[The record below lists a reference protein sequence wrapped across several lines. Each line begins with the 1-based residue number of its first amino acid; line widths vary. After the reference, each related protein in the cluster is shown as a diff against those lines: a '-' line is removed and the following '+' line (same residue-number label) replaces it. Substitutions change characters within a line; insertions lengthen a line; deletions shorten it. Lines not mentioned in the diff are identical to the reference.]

1 MKENWKRST
10 ATFLA
15 VASVTSVPI
24 ATDWFVK
31 ELSFFWSFVISLGIA
46 ALLVVSIYF
55 LVPSFARRRK
65 RRSFSKWM
73 KNAYGKPVAILIF
86 SFGPENAKSRDGQPS
101 LLDQSLSFF
110 KPKKL
115 ILLATDSS
123 VDEARR
129 VVVKIEKDVWEIS
142 HSEID
147 PENIRSQIKR
157 DVEGWVEL
165 EGEIVLDITGGT
177 KSMSISTYQVAE
189 LEGYAAAYRVQGE
202 DSKYEIYG
210 SADS

>member
-1 MKENWKRST
+1 MKDNWKRSA
-10 ATFLA
+10 ATFLT
-15 VASVTSVPI
+15 VATVTSVPI
-24 ATDWFVK
+24 GTDWLVK

-46 ALLVVSIYF
+46 ALLVIAIHL
-55 LVPSFARRRK
+55 LVPSFTRRFK

-73 KNAYGKPVAILIF
+73 STSYGKPVSILIF
-86 SFGPENAKSRDGQPS
+86 SFGPENSKSRDGRPS
-101 LLDQSLSFF
+101 LLDQSVNFF
-110 KPKKL
+110 KPTQL

-123 VDEARR
+123 VSEASQ
-129 VVVKIEKDVWEIS
+129 VDVKIEKKVWEVS

-147 PENIRSQIKR
+147 PESIQTQLQHFI
-157 DVEGWVEL
+157 DGIEL

-189 LEGYAAAYRVQGE
+189 QKGYIAAYRVQGE

-210 SADS
+210 SAGS